1 MIETIYSFAKT
12 DQKAIERIIDS
23 DHLALNHIV
32 LPGGE
37 ALPEHHASSNVYMV
51 VVRGTLTLR
60 LGEQEERSYPAGSIV
75 AIPYRTRMHPLNRGE
90 EVLEFF
96 VVKAPGPSAIEAME
110 QARGSCNCE
119 D

>member
-23 DHLALNHIV
+23 DHLALNHMV

-37 ALPEHHASSNVYMV
+37 ALPEHHANSNVFMV
-51 VVRGTLTLR
+51 VVRGTLTLK
-60 LGEQEERSYPAGSIV
+60 LGDQEEHSYPAGSIV

-90 EVLEFF
+90 DVLEFF
-96 VVKAPGPSAIEAME
+96 VIKAPGPSAIEAME
-110 QARGSCNCE
+110 QKRGRCCCQ

>member
-1 MIETIYSFAKT
+1 M
-12 DQKAIERIIDS
+12 
-23 DHLALNHIV
+23 
-32 LPGGE
+32 
-37 ALPEHHASSNVYMV
+37 
-51 VVRGTLTLR
+51 RGTLTLR

-90 EVLEFF
+90 DVLEFF